1 MDYGTGAIFGCP
13 AHDQRD
19 LDFAKKYNL
28 GVIPVVRPENE
39 NDQFQIKNEAY
50 TGSGVIFNSGLLN
63 GLKVPDHSIPQAI
76 KILENKK
83 IGKKK
88 INFRLKDWGI
98 SRQRYWGCP
107 IPIAYNKKNEAIK
120 IPLKNLPI
128 KLPEKI
134 NLNTTGNPLEHQ
146 NEWKKIIIDGE
157 DCTIETDTLDTFV
170 DSSWYFLRFCSPQ
183 NKDYPFTL
191 EDINYW
197 MPVDQYIGG
206 VEHAILHLLYSRFFT
221 LALSNKNEKFN
232 IVEPFLGL
240 FTQGMV
246 CHKTFKDENGAWLN
260 PKEVDISNENNYFIA
275 GNPEKKVTVGPS
287 ESMSKSKKNTI
298 DPEDMIKNYG
308 ADAVRFFILSDS
320 PPEKDVQWSEQG
332 MLAAYKFIH
341 KFWLLHQNIKK
352 EILTKKNIENN
363 KKNLTEEKFQE
374 FTNEIINKVT
384 KNLES
389 FQYNVLI
396 ANYHEIYNFL
406 SKTKI
411 NEINI
416 SILLENY
423 LKILIIL
430 NPVIPHFSSECINEL
445 QVKNVSNWPIINK
458 KVLLKKTND
467 IVIQLNGKKRGII
480 TCDINTDENKIID
493 LVKSENQYTNYFKD
507 RTIKKTIYVKDR
519 LINLILE

>member
-1 MDYGTGAIFGCP
+1 M
-13 AHDQRD
+13 
-19 LDFAKKYNL
+19 L
-28 GVIPVVRPENE
+28 GR
-39 NDQFQIKNEAY
+39 K
-50 TGSGVIFNSGLLN
+50 
-63 GLKVPDHSIPQAI
+63 
-76 KILENKK
+76 
-83 IGKKK
+83 
-88 INFRLKDWGI
+88 
-98 SRQRYWGCP
+98 
-107 IPIAYNKKNEAIK
+107 
-120 IPLKNLPI
+120 
-128 KLPEKI
+128 
-134 NLNTTGNPLEHQ
+134 
-146 NEWKKIIIDGE
+146 
-157 DCTIETDTLDTFV
+157 
-170 DSSWYFLRFCSPQ
+170 
-183 NKDYPFTL
+183 
-191 EDINYW
+191 
-197 MPVDQYIGG
+197 
-206 VEHAILHLLYSRFFT
+206 
-221 LALSNKNEKFN
+221 
-232 IVEPFLGL
+232 
-240 FTQGMV
+240 
-246 CHKTFKDENGAWLN
+246 
-260 PKEVDISNENNYFIA
+260 
-275 GNPEKKVTVGPS
+275 
-287 ESMSKSKKNTI
+287 
-298 DPEDMIKNYG
+298 
-308 ADAVRFFILSDS
+308 
-320 PPEKDVQWSEQG
+320 
-332 MLAAYKFIH
+332 YKFIH

-352 EILTKKNIENN
+352 EILNKKNIENN

-374 FTNEIINKVT
+374 FTNEIIDKVT